1 MKMGLM
7 NEIIIGPSIKYKL
20 PEMLWAL
27 PEFLFSYKRK
37 EKKSFLALQIL
48 RRKCRRE
55 IKNLFILCP
64 HLVFVQTTDYIPLTH
79 FPHNFHIA

>member
-37 EKKSFLALQIL
+37 EKK
-48 RRKCRRE
+48 RKE
-55 IKNLFILCP
+55 I
-64 HLVFVQTTDYIPLTH
+64 IPCSA
-79 FPHNFHIA
+79 NIKEKV

>member
-27 PEFLFSYKRK
+27 PEFLFNYKRK
-37 EKKSFLALQIL
+37 EKKRNHSL
-48 RRKCRRE
+48 
-55 IKNLFILCP
+55 LCK
-64 HLVFVQTTDYIPLTH
+64 Y
-79 FPHNFHIA
+79 

>member
-1 MKMGLM
+1 M

-27 PEFLFSYKRK
+27 PEFLFSYKK
-37 EKKSFLALQIL
+37 KKKSFLALQIL

-55 IKNLFILCP
+55 IKKNYLYYVPILSLFKPQITS
-64 HLVFVQTTDYIPLTH
+64 H
-79 FPHNFHIA
+79 